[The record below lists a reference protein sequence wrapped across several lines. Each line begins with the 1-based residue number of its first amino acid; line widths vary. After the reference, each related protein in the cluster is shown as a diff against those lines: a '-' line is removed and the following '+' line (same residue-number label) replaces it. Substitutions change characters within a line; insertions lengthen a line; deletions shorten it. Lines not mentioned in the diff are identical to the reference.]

1 MFYYLKKSKFVHQTK
16 ITCCKLSDKAFN
28 KNINIVSL
36 LKISIFFFDTT
47 LKFHIKSMLINL
59 K

>member
-36 LKISIFFFDTT
+36 LKISIFFYTT
-47 LKFHIKSMLINL
+47 LKFHIKSMLINS